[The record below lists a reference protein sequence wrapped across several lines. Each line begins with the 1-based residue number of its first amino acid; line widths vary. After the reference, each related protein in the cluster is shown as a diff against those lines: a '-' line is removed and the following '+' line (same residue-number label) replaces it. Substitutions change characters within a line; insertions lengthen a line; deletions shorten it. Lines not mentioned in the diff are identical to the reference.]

1 MTETPKFCPNC
12 GALLEPGAKFC
23 THCGYDLTTTLAE
36 TSQSD
41 ENQATSKQPTGQ
53 AQPTNEQNSQP
64 TGVGPAVPPPPTNQ
78 MAGKMPPVNGQPA
91 TRPTTP
97 RQPLAQTWLW
107 VIAVVALIGAL
118 LAFFHLQ
125 TLLDDASYSGTDF
138 KTWAGTTL
146 VLSILA
152 GLVGGY
158 ALQQRLKQQSQAKGQ
173 QPNATVSIITW
184 LILAVIFIGA
194 PLFATKR
201 IVPAAVAKR
210 LPGSTVY
217 ISFDLTAKKIQTT
230 HAAWI
235 VNFGRDGKAQLYLN
249 GDYSASQSTL
259 TSYYNENKA
268 YPSFTWKYKIA
279 KDGTVTFNL
288 RKGVSYK
295 LKLVPTTDGTAALNT
310 YTLSHGKFLETGDAT
325 YTTKARSLVVPIN

>member
-12 GALLEPGAKFC
+12 GAPLEPDAKFC
-23 THCGYDLTTTLAE
+23 IHCGYNLATMTAEINQSGQPQPQSTAQGQASNEQKRQAGGTTPPVTPTPA
-36 TSQSD
+36 
-41 ENQATSKQPTGQ
+41 NHATGDIPPVTGQ
-53 AQPTNEQNSQP
+53 PGPQPP
-64 TGVGPAVPPPPTNQ
+64 
-78 MAGKMPPVNGQPA
+78 
-91 TRPTTP
+91 TP
-97 RQPLAQTWLW
+97 RQPVSQAWLW

-125 TLLDDASYSGTDF
+125 TLLDDATYSGTDF
-138 KTWAGTTL
+138 KTWAGTSL

-152 GLVGGY
+152 GVVGGY
-158 ALQQRLKQQSQAKGQ
+158 ALQQRLKQQSLAKGH
-173 QPNATVSIITW
+173 QPNATVTIITW
-184 LILAVIFIGA
+184 LVLAVIFIGA
-194 PLFATKR
+194 PLFATKQ

-249 GDYSASQSTL
+249 GDYSASQRTL

-310 YTLSHGKFLETGDAT
+310 YTLSSGKFLETGSAT